1 MTTIVA
7 ISGSLREGSF
17 NRKLLHAAQRVA
29 PAGTTIEEASIRGIP
44 LYDADEEAKQFPAVV
59 TALKDRVIAADGV
72 LLVSP
77 EYNNSIPGVF
87 KNAIDWLSRP
97 PADIGKV
104 FGGKPFGL
112 IGATPGMGGTNLSQL
127 AWLPVLRTLGTSLW
141 TGGRLGVASAG
152 NVFDD
157 NGEIVDPKIQ
167 ALLQKYVTGFAK
179 FVAEQSAPRG

>member
-7 ISGSLREGSF
+7 ISGSLREGSL
-17 NRKLLHAAQRVA
+17 NTKLLRAAQQFA
-29 PAGTTIEEASIRGIP
+29 PAGTKIEEASIRGIP
-44 LYDADEEAKQFPAVV
+44 LYDGDEETKQFPASV

-77 EYNNSIPGVF
+77 EYNNSMPGVL

-112 IGATPGMGGTNLSQL
+112 IGVTLGMGGTNLGQV
-127 AWLPVLRTLGTSLW
+127 AWLPVLRTLGTLFWS
-141 TGGRLGVASAG
+141 GGRLGVPAG
-152 NVFDD
+152 GTAFDD
-157 NGEIVDPKIQ
+157 SGGLVDPKTK
-167 ALLQKYVTGFAK
+167 ALLEKYVTGFAK
-179 FVAEQSAPRG
+179 FVAEQSGPRG